1 LRVGL
6 ESSWSSSCPAPMS
19 KVLILC
25 VVGALAAKVS
35 PVQKVIQ
42 LLDEL
47 KGKVESDLSAEEKMM
62 EEYTSWCDEEANEKE
77 DAITS
82 SKRTIG
88 DLEATIEDAKATILT
103 LTASIDELT
112 SKISTSETELAEA
125 SGIREKEH
133 EVFVASEKE
142 LVDTVD
148 SLERAMV
155 VLKKNLGFM
164 QTGRGAHLLAAMA
177 GGLQKVVEA
186 SWVNEHQKAVLQ
198 SLLQTKDEDSDEDLE
213 FQPQGKTVAYE
224 SSSGGILDTIADM
237 QGKAEESLSG
247 TRKDEMEAAHAYALV
262 KQGLE
267 DEIKVA
273 NKQLSEA
280 TLTRSTTEEEL
291 HSAEASLSETEETLA
306 ADTKY
311 LEELK
316 QSCTTKATE
325 WAARQKQ
332 AAEETAAIQ
341 KAKDILS
348 EGVKVFLQTSS
359 RTRLQSETEASLD
372 ARSQVVSILK
382 KLARTENSYALA
394 QLASQARSDPF
405 GKIRGLIEEMI
416 AKLTDEAA
424 EEADQKSFCD
434 EEMSESKAK
443 QADLSGKL
451 DKVSARISKAEAGK
465 AKLLEEIKMLETEI
479 SEMDAGQAEATKVRQ
494 EEHEEYLKASKD
506 FKDSAAAVAKAID
519 VLNEYYSSAAF
530 VQVAAKQPDA
540 SFGGAKGDVGSTIVS
555 VLEVA
560 ESDFTS
566 LLAESE
572 ADESAAQE
580 AYDKLTQENAVTK
593 ATKTGDIKAKTSE
606 VKQIEVALGNYKE
619 NKATVTEE
627 LDAVLLYLDKL
638 KPQCETKVVS
648 YADKKAKREQE
659 IAGLKE
665 ALTILSGEAFL
676 QVKATL
682 RGVRRA

>member
-1 LRVGL
+1 MG
-6 ESSWSSSCPAPMS
+6 S
-19 KVLILC
+19 
-25 VVGALAAKVS
+25 
-35 PVQKVIQ
+35 
-42 LLDEL
+42 
-47 KGKVESDLSAEEKMM
+47 
-62 EEYTSWCDEEANEKE
+62 
-77 DAITS
+77 
-82 SKRTIG
+82 
-88 DLEATIEDAKATILT
+88 
-103 LTASIDELT
+103 
-112 SKISTSETELAEA
+112 
-125 SGIREKEH
+125 
-133 EVFVASEKE
+133 
-142 LVDTVD
+142 
-148 SLERAMV
+148 
-155 VLKKNLGFM
+155 
-164 QTGRGAHLLAAMA
+164 
-177 GGLQKVVEA
+177 
-186 SWVNEHQKAVLQ
+186 
-198 SLLQTKDEDSDEDLE
+198 EDSDEDLD
-213 FQPQGKTVAYE
+213 FQPQGKVVAFE

-237 QGKAEESLSG
+237 QEKAEASLSS
-247 TRKDEMEAAHAYALV
+247 TRKDEMEAAHAYAMV
-262 KQGLE
+262 KQSLE
-267 DEIKVA
+267 DEISVA
-273 NKQLSEA
+273 KKMLSEA
-280 TLTRSTTEEEL
+280 TLTRSTTTEEL
-291 HSAEASLSETEETLA
+291 NTAQASLSETKTTLE
-306 ADTKY
+306 ADEKY

-332 AAEETAAIQ
+332 ASEETAAIQ

-359 RTRLQSETEASLD
+359 HTRLQSETEASLD

-434 EEMSESKAK
+434 EELSESKAK

-451 DKVSARISKAEAGK
+451 DKTSARISKAEAGK
-465 AKLLEEIKMLETEI
+465 AKLLEEIKVLETEI

-560 ESDFTS
+560 ESDFPS

-627 LDAVLLYLDKL
+627 LDAVLAYLDKL
-638 KPQCETKVVS
+638 KPQCETKVMS

>member
-1 LRVGL
+1 MVQFF
-6 ESSWSSSCPAPMS
+6 
-19 KVLILC
+19 LC
-25 VVGALAAKVS
+25 VLATATAVQVS

-42 LLDEL
+42 LLDDL
-47 KGKVESDLSAEEKMM
+47 KGKVEADLAAEEKLM
-62 EEYTSWCDEEANEKE
+62 EEYTSWCDEEANTKE

-88 DLEATIEDAKATILT
+88 DLEATIEDAKATIISLT
-103 LTASIDELT
+103 SSIDELT
-112 SKISTSETELAEA
+112 TSISASEKDLDEATSL
-125 SGIREKEH
+125 RNKEH
-133 EVFVASEKE
+133 DDFMASEKE

-148 SLERAMV
+148 SLERAIT
-155 VLKKNLGFM
+155 VLKKNLGFL
-164 QTGRGAHLLAAMA
+164 QNGRVSEALGASLS
-177 GGLQKVVEA
+177 GLRKVVEA
-186 SWVNEHQKAVLQ
+186 SWVNAHQKSVLTSLMQ
-198 SLLQTKDEDSDEDLE
+198 SKDSDEDE
-213 FQPQGKTVAYE
+213 QPQGTTVAYE
-224 SSSGGILDTIADM
+224 SSSSGILDTIADM
-237 QGKAEESLSG
+237 QGKAEESLSS

-291 HSAEASLSETEETLA
+291 HSAEASLSETEEALA

-332 AAEETAAIQ
+332 ASEETAAIQ

-359 RTRLQSETEASLD
+359 HTRLQSETEASLD

-434 EEMSESKAK
+434 EETSESKAK

-451 DKVSARISKAEAGK
+451 DKVSARISKAESGK

-519 VLNEYYSSAAF
+519 VLTDYYSSAAF
-530 VQVAAKQPDA
+530 VQVRSKQPE
-540 SFGGAKGDVGSTIVS
+540 FGGAKGDVGSTIVS

-572 ADESAAQE
+572 ADESSAQE

-593 ATKTGDIKAKTSE
+593 ATKTGDVKAKTSE
-606 VKQIEVALGNYKE
+606 VKQLEVALGNYKE
-619 NKATVTEE
+619 NKATTTEE
-627 LDAVLLYLDKL
+627 LDAVLAYLDKL
-638 KPQCETKVVS
+638 KPQCETKVMS

-665 ALTILSGEAFL
+665 ALTILSADAFL
-676 QVKATL
+676 QVKTTL